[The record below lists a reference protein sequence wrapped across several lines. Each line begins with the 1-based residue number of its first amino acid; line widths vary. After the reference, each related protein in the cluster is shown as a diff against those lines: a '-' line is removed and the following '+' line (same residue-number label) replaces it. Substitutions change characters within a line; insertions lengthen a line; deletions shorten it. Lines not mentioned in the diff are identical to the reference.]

1 MLLYSGGAG
10 QLGTGSGGVR
20 QHGNAAMG
28 CWLKFWG
35 VRGSIP
41 CPSPDH
47 VVYGGNTSCIEVH
60 LDGNTVILDA
70 GTGLRGL
77 GKSLLARSATR
88 ATLLMTHTHWD
99 HVLGFPFFA
108 PAYAADFS
116 LDIMAGHVADNGG
129 IRRLFSSHMS
139 DPMFPVP
146 LDAMNGHMTFRD
158 FQPWDTFQL
167 EGGIRVVTAPLNHP
181 NGATG
186 YRLEYDG
193 VVICYVTD
201 TEHVPGQ
208 PDRNVLGLIADA
220 DIVVYDSTYT
230 EEEFPSK
237 VGWGH
242 STWQEGVR
250 LCQAA
255 GAKRLAVFH
264 HDPEHDDAFMGR
276 LEDEVRQAWPAAL
289 VARDGM
295 EITLRL

>member
-1 MLLYSGGAG
+1 MA
-10 QLGTGSGGVR
+10 
-20 QHGNAAMG
+20 
-28 CWLKFWG
+28 CWVKFWG

-47 VVYGGNTSCIEVH
+47 VVYGGNTSCVEVH
-60 LDGNTVILDA
+60 LDGRHIVFDA

-77 GKSLLARSATR
+77 GQSLNARGVTH

-99 HVLGFPFFA
+99 HIIGFPFFA
-108 PAYAADFS
+108 PAHRADFT

-146 LDAMNGHMTFRD
+146 LDALRAHITFRD
-158 FQPWDTFQL
+158 FKPRESFVIEDAVHV
-167 EGGIRVVTAPLNHP
+167 RTAPLNHP
-181 NGATG
+181 NEATG

-193 VVICYVTD
+193 LAICYITD
-201 TEHVPGQ
+201 TEHRPGH
-208 PDRNVLGLIADA
+208 PDENVLGLIDGADLV
-220 DIVVYDSTYT
+220 IYDCTYT
-230 EEEFPSK
+230 DEEFAERI
-237 VGWGH
+237 GWGH

-255 GAKRLAVFH
+255 GARQLAVFH
-264 HDPEHDDAFMGR
+264 HDPDHTDSVMER
-276 LEDEVRQAWPAAL
+276 LEDEVRRHWPPAL

-295 EITLRL
+295 EVTLRP